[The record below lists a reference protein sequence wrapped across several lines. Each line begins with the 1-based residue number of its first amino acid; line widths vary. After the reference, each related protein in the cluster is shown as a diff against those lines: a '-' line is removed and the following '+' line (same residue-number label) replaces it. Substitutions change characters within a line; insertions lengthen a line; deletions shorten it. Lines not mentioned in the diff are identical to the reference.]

1 MKIEV
6 QEFSLY
12 VSHSDRQYVYDR
24 SPTETP
30 TRAEPEEQREE
41 LSLQGEAVDVKLALQ
56 SG

>member
-30 TRAEPEEQREE
+30 TSAEPEEQREE